1 MKPVLLLVVFVFGV
15 AFAQEPTFHS
25 ETNAVLVP
33 ALVRDEK
40 DHAVYGLQAKDFVV
54 EDDGVAQAV
63 HLDETADA
71 QPISLVVVVQRG
83 GRANYEF
90 PRLRGLSS
98 MLEPI
103 LNGGNA
109 EIALIEFDSG
119 VDLIRDFTH
128 DAGKIDQDLKKLEP
142 GDDGAAILDAVFL
155 SESLLRDR
163 PKENQKM
170 LLLVSE
176 TRDHGSI
183 EKIDNVVGA
192 VGNANTLVYALAFS
206 PAVSNVLD
214 TMRGNNIDE
223 MHPMPDLLAVLGLA
237 REAMQKNVP
246 KTIASMT
253 GGEYALFATREGFE
267 TRMNEFDNH
276 LRSRYLLSFQPKDPH
291 PGLHQIHVELKAPSG
306 RTVLARSSYWAGAPP
321 E

>member
-1 MKPVLLLVVFVFGV
+1 MKPVLLLFLFVLST
-15 AFAQEPTFHS
+15 ASAQEPTFHS

-40 DHAVYGLQAKDFVV
+40 DHAVYGLQARDFVV
-54 EDDGVAQAV
+54 EDDGVVQTV
-63 HLDETADA
+63 HLDEAADA

-90 PRLRGLSS
+90 PRMRGLST

-103 LNGGNA
+103 LSGGNT
-109 EIALIEFDSG
+109 EVALIEFDSG

-155 SESLLRDR
+155 AESFLRDR

-183 EKIDNVVGA
+183 EKIDSVVGA

-206 PAVSNVLD
+206 PAASNVLD

-237 REAMQKNVP
+237 REAMRKNVP
-246 KTIASMT
+246 KTVASMT
-253 GGEYALFATREGFE
+253 GGEYAMFETREGFE
-267 TRMNEFDNH
+267 NRLNEFDNR

-291 PGLHQIHVELKAPSG
+291 PGLHQIHVALRAPAGKS
-306 RTVLARSSYWAGAPP
+306 VLARSSYWAGSLS